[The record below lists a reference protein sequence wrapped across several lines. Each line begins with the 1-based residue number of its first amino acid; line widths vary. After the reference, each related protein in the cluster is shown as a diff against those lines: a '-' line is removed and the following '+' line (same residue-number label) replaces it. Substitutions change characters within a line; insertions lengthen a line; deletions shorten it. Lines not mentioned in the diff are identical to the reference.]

1 MRVLKAKCVD
11 SRVENSSE
19 NLQTAEQVMSQSD
32 QPLADITVLDF
43 GQVYNGPYCGFL
55 LAQAGARVIKV
66 ESSIGETLRIRGA
79 AAPSSYPFALLNTNK
94 QCITLNIQSRDG
106 QALLKKLVQHVDVVT
121 ENFAPGTMDKYGIG
135 ADALCALNPR
145 LIYAA
150 STGYGASGPYR
161 DYLGMDITLQ
171 AMSGVMSVTGEGDGP
186 PLKTAAA
193 FADFLGGTHLYAGV
207 LTALHQRTRTSKGSV
222 VDISMQDCVFPTLA
236 TALGS
241 FFVAGGKQGPRRGNK
256 HPGLALAPYNV
267 YPAKDGYVAIICI
280 REGHFRNL
288 CEAIAQPALVE
299 DERFAT
305 NAARCKNMMA
315 LDAVIGVWTQSLPK
329 WEVFAK
335 TQAHGVICAP
345 VNDLADVIRDPQ
357 LLSRET
363 LKWRPHKGFGEIPQ
377 MHTPLRFRGFN
388 PPELTDVPALGTDT
402 DRILKE
408 LAGVDD
414 AEIARLRA
422 VEAI

>member
-1 MRVLKAKCVD
+1 MTQ
-11 SRVENSSE
+11 N
-19 NLQTAEQVMSQSD
+19 D

-66 ESSIGETLRIRGA
+66 ESRIGETLRTRGK

-94 QCITLNIQSRDG
+94 QCITLNIQSPDG

-135 ADALCALNPR
+135 SAVLCAINSR

-171 AMSGVMSVTGEGDGP
+171 AMSGVMSTTGEGDGP

-207 LTALHQRTRTSKGSV
+207 LTALHQRSRTGKGSV

-241 FFVAGGKQGPRRGNK
+241 FFVAGGKQGPRRGNR
-256 HPGLALAPYNV
+256 HSGLALAPYNV
-267 YPAKDGYVAIICI
+267 YPAKDGYVAVICI

-288 CEAIAQPALVE
+288 CEAMGQPQLAD
-299 DERFAT
+299 DERFST

-315 LDAVIGVWTQSLPK
+315 LDAVIGVWSQTLPK
-329 WEVFAK
+329 LEVFARA
-335 TQAHGVICAP
+335 QDHGVICAP

-357 LLSRET
+357 MLARGT
-363 LKWRPHKGFGEIPQ
+363 LKWRPHAGFGEIPQ
-377 MHTPLRFRGFN
+377 MQTPLRFRGLN
-388 PPELTDVPALGTDT
+388 PPELTDVPELGTDT

-414 AEIARLRA
+414 SEIARLRA
-422 VEAI
+422 AEAI